1 MPKVANLVG
10 ANVMFRT
17 VPRPESVQWFNCASV
32 ALALRTDEAVLR
44 FIRAHPLVG
53 RESLEHYNDANQ
65 FSGATARA

>member
-10 ANVMFRT
+10 ANGRFRT
-17 VPRPESVQWFNCASV
+17 VQRPESVQWFNCASV

-53 RESLEHYNDANQ
+53 RESLEQMCRTLAVYGQ
-65 FSGATARA
+65 VS